1 MPKVFNIADRAVG
14 KDQPCYVIAEL
25 SCNHEGDFEEAKA
38 IIEAAADAGADAVKL
53 QTYKAKTL
61 TRDFKADCGNTMWG
75 DLDLYSLYD
84 KAHTPWEWHKDLK
97 AIADNMGLHFF
108 SSPFDETA
116 VDFLSDLDVPVFK
129 IASFEIVD
137 TKLLQKVAQTGKP
150 VIFSNGMST
159 YDEIVEAHDALRNN
173 GCNDIAILHCNSGYP
188 PPFDTANLQT
198 IKAMDELFDAVI
210 GLSDHTLFADPIKY
224 ENPMAQVCPLEAV
237 KLGAKIV
244 EVHLTLDREKSRAL
258 FEKDEGGYDWP
269 FSRNPDEL
277 KQMIESIRRFEN
289 DENVAYETELE
300 KEMASHAI
308 GEVCFTPTK
317 REQDSREFRPV
328 LWAVEDI
335 KANQEYVFAAGQRGN
350 YDSIRG
356 PNKGEKGLHV
366 RYADLINGKKAAK
379 AIKAGEV
386 LTWDAINLME

>member
-1 MPKVFNIADRAVG
+1 MPKVFNIAERAVG
-14 KDQPCYVIAEL
+14 ENQPCYVIAEL

-38 IIEAAADAGADAVKL
+38 IIEAAAEAGADAVKL
-53 QTYKAKTL
+53 QTYKAETL

-75 DLDLYSLYD
+75 DLDLYNLYD
-84 KAHTPWEWHKDLK
+84 KAHTPWKWHKQLK
-97 AIADNMGLHFF
+97 DIADGLNLHFF

-116 VDFLSDLDVPVFK
+116 VDFLNELDVPVFK

-159 YDEIVEAHDALRNN
+159 YAEIVEAYTTLRDN
-173 GCNDIAILHCNSGYP
+173 GCKDISILHCNSGYP

-210 GLSDHTLFADPIKY
+210 GLSDHTLFADPVNYKD
-224 ENPMAQVCPLEAV
+224 PMAHVCPLEAV

-244 EVHLTLDREKSRAL
+244 EVHLTLDRDKSRAL
-258 FEKDEGGYDWP
+258 FEKEEGGYDWP

-277 KQMIESIRRFEN
+277 KHMIETIR
-289 DENVAYETELE
+289 AYESGKDVGYATNRE
-300 KEMASHAI
+300 KEMASQAL
-308 GEVCFTPTK
+308 GTVSFKPTD
-317 REQDSREFRPV
+317 REKDSREFRPV

-335 KANQEYVFAAGQRGN
+335 KAGDSLVFAAGKPGN
-350 YDSIRG
+350 FDSIRG
-356 PNKGEKGLHV
+356 PNKGEKGLHI
-366 RYADLINGKKAAK
+366 RYADLITDKKAARNV
-379 AIKAGEV
+379 KAGEV
-386 LTWDAINLME
+386 LTWDAVNLTG